1 MIFGYTRVSKM
12 EQNLNRQ
19 LDQLKA
25 EGCEKIFS
33 DKITGMTI
41 DRPELIQMMEQLR
54 SGDTIIV
61 TELSRFGRSVKDLL
75 ALAETINKKGVNLK
89 SIKEPWADT
98 TTAQGRMLFVIFAG
112 ISQFERDLISQRTK
126 EGLASARA
134 RGRNGGRPPKD
145 KTAIALA
152 LKMYESK
159 NYSLSEIKK
168 ATGVSKSTIYR
179 YK

>member
-1 MIFGYTRVSKM
+1 MKTRTIIAEREVIKSMIFGYTRVSKT

-19 LDQLKA
+19 LDQLQA

-75 ALAETINKKGVNLK
+75 ALAETLDKKGVNLK

-126 EGLASARA
+126 EGLAKARFIGINRRRLTTVSYWSA
-134 RGRNGGRPPKD
+134 
-145 KTAIALA
+145 
-152 LKMYESK
+152 K
-159 NYSLSEIKK
+159 NLC
-168 ATGVSKSTIYR
+168 V
-179 YK
+179 